1 VKKIVKKTAGILTA
15 VLVIVMLII
24 LSGAAV
30 GYFYKDEIQNYII
43 SEINS
48 EIEVKVIVRS
58 TEVSVF
64 KKFPYVSVILN
75 EVATLSGKD
84 FIKTEFAGMETDTLF
99 TASGIY
105 LQFNLIDILRKNYRL
120 RRVQAVDGKVN
131 ILTDSKGGIN
141 YRIFKENENSEEKS
155 QFALELDGV
164 KISGFSWQ
172 YLNISKDIFS
182 EGEIKELALKG
193 KFSQDSF
200 TLSTQALLFVDIF
213 SREGIKYASGLRLDT
228 RLNLNVK
235 DSVYTITRGVLSLN
249 DLTFKTEGSFCSGKN
264 TSLDFRVSGENLN
277 IKSLVSAIPG
287 ISDFSS
293 KYTPTGKAEIL
304 VKIIGDMSSTVAPSI
319 KAAFKVSG
327 GKLFIPDQGSYI
339 NGIAL
344 QGTYSNGTQRSAA
357 TSRLALSEYSVRY
370 GENHL
375 SGKLSID
382 NFKTPFLS
390 VSLSGKVM
398 AKDFSEFLNL
408 DGLLLETGIINPDL
422 SFNLNIGSFSTFKF
436 QNISENG
443 LNGNIVFKDIS
454 GKVPYTKAPLKLLE
468 GNINMSGATWFPV
481 FKMEIGKNKLSA
493 NLVVNHLWDYLV
505 CNSKDPEV
513 NGEIL
518 AGYFNVKD
526 FLRDSDSE
534 EETEFLMPDS
544 LYLNLNCRIDSF
556 LYGKFFASDLYTQ
569 FSYSPSVLTV
579 SSLKMKTMNG
589 VISGKAVITGEEQNN
604 MLLRTTGE
612 LRKIDIYK
620 LFYVFNDFGQD
631 FLVAKNLKGF
641 VSGTINFSA
650 QISPKLELLTKN
662 LTTESDF
669 IIENGELIN
678 FEPINELSSFVE
690 LSELQHIKFST
701 LKNSVMIKDEKVFI
715 PQMDINSSAFN
726 ITISGTHGFDNYF
739 DYKVRLNL
747 NEVLSRKAKL
757 AKKEN
762 EEFGVVEDD
771 GSGETNIYLSVIG
784 TPDDFNVRYDRKE
797 AMNKIKSNLQEEK
810 KLLKTILKEE
820 LGLFRKD
827 TASAAIKNPEK
838 EQFIYDWEDEKDV
851 QEVPVKTEKEKKAQ
865 KKDPDIRVTWDES
878 TD

>member
-1 VKKIVKKTAGILTA
+1 
-15 VLVIVMLII
+15 
-24 LSGAAV
+24 
-30 GYFYKDEIQNYII
+30 
-43 SEINS
+43 
-48 EIEVKVIVRS
+48 
-58 TEVSVF
+58 
-64 KKFPYVSVILN
+64 
-75 EVATLSGKD
+75 
-84 FIKTEFAGMETDTLF
+84 
-99 TASGIY
+99 
-105 LQFNLIDILRKNYRL
+105 
-120 RRVQAVDGKVN
+120 
-131 ILTDSKGGIN
+131 
-141 YRIFKENENSEEKS
+141 
-155 QFALELDGV
+155 
-164 KISGFSWQ
+164 
-172 YLNISKDIFS
+172 
-182 EGEIKELALKG
+182 
-193 KFSQDSF
+193 
-200 TLSTQALLFVDIF
+200 
-213 SREGIKYASGLRLDT
+213 
-228 RLNLNVK
+228 
-235 DSVYTITRGVLSLN
+235 
-249 DLTFKTEGSFCSGKN
+249 
-264 TSLDFRVSGENLN
+264 
-277 IKSLVSAIPG
+277 
-287 ISDFSS
+287 
-293 KYTPTGKAEIL
+293 
-304 VKIIGDMSSTVAPSI
+304 
-319 KAAFKVSG
+319 
-327 GKLFIPDQGSYI
+327 
-339 NGIAL
+339 
-344 QGTYSNGTQRSAA
+344 
-357 TSRLALSEYSVRY
+357 
-370 GENHL
+370 
-375 SGKLSID
+375 
-382 NFKTPFLS
+382 
-390 VSLSGKVM
+390 
-398 AKDFSEFLNL
+398 
-408 DGLLLETGIINPDL
+408 
-422 SFNLNIGSFSTFKF
+422 
-436 QNISENG
+436 
-443 LNGNIVFKDIS
+443 
-454 GKVPYTKAPLKLLE
+454 
-468 GNINMSGATWFPV
+468 
-481 FKMEIGKNKLSA
+481 
-493 NLVVNHLWDYLV
+493 
-505 CNSKDPEV
+505 
-513 NGEIL
+513 
-518 AGYFNVKD
+518 
-526 FLRDSDSE
+526 
-534 EETEFLMPDS
+534 
-544 LYLNLNCRIDSF
+544 
-556 LYGKFFASDLYTQ
+556 
-569 FSYSPSVLTV
+569 
-579 SSLKMKTMNG
+579 MNG